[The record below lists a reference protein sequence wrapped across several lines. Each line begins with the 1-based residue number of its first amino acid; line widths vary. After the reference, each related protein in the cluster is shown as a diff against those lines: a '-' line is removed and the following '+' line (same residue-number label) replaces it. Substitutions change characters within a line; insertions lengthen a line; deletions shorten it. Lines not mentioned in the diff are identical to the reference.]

1 MKITF
6 KHLSAYTIAAAA
18 LLCLP
23 SMAGAQSK
31 QKGDSL
37 VGVINKHPENIAA
50 HEAYLMAMRKDS
62 AGVVKQYQRW
72 IKQFPKVAAVQ
83 YGLGRFYTGMESPAA
98 RPFLLKAVEMD
109 PKLADAWQE
118 LSVDAERWGEFDKAR
133 EFMGKAS
140 AADPNNPDY
149 FFYYANAFEK
159 DNPQKY
165 REMCNELIK
174 KFPESQRGAQA
185 LYWIAFREPDLQK
198 KKALYEQMR
207 RDFPVTKFSWSNS
220 GMDEYFDLL
229 LSESPSEALKLAS
242 ELAATPGLEAESKDA
257 FEKDAKLARQFVAA
271 EKLLAENKA
280 GEAATMLNEI
290 KAKRWGSMPQTL
302 ALLKAKVAASGGH
315 PQQAYDTL
323 MKYYAATPAR
333 SLKAPLLA
341 YGKEA
346 GKTESAVYSDLKQ
359 RLNAD
364 AKEASFS
371 LEQYLASGKTTMQDY
386 KGKVVLL
393 TFWFPGC
400 GPCRGEFPHFEKV
413 LKNFKG
419 QPVSYLGINVVRD
432 QDEYV
437 VPFVK
442 SSKYSFIPL
451 KDVEANRKNLPARG
465 APTNY
470 LIDQDGKIIFKNFM
484 IQNHDAELMLEDM
497 IRLLLEKQV

>member
-6 KHLSAYTIAAAA
+6 NHLITAA
-18 LLCLP
+18 LLSLP
-23 SMAGAQSK
+23 SMANAQLK

-37 VGVINKHPENIAA
+37 ISVINKHPENIAA
-50 HEAYLMAMRKDS
+50 HDAYIQAMWKDS
-62 AGVVKQYQRW
+62 AAVVKQYQLW
-72 IKQFPKVAAVQ
+72 TKKFPKEAGIA
-83 YGLGRFYTGMESPAA
+83 YGYGKFYTNMESPAA
-98 RPFLLKAVEMD
+98 RPFLLKAVALN

-118 LSVDAERWGEFDKAR
+118 LSIDAERWGEFDKAR
-133 EFMGKAS
+133 DFMGKA
-140 AADPNNPDY
+140 AAAEPDNADY
-149 FFYYANAFEK
+149 LFYYANSLEK
-159 DNPQKY
+159 DDPEKY

-185 LYWIAFREPDLQK
+185 LYWMAFRAPDMQK

-207 RDFPVTKFSWSNS
+207 RDFPVSKFSWSNS
-220 GMDEYFDLL
+220 GMEEYFDLL
-229 LSESPSEALKLAS
+229 LSDNPSEALKLATD
-242 ELAATPGLEAESKDA
+242 LAATPGLESESKEG
-257 FEKDAKLARQFVAA
+257 FEKNAKLAGQFIAA
-271 EKLLAENKA
+271 GKLLADNKTS
-280 GEAATMLNEI
+280 EAAAVLNNI
-290 KAKRWGSMPQTL
+290 KPKRWGSMPQTL
-302 ALLKAKVAASGGH
+302 ALLKAKVANQGGH

-323 MKYYAATPAR
+323 MKYYVATPAR

-346 GKTESAVYSDLKQ
+346 GKTESAIYEELKQ
-359 RLNAD
+359 QLNTG

-371 LEQYLASGKTTMQDY
+371 LESYLADGKVSMKDY

-413 LKNFKG
+413 LKNFNG
-419 QPVSYLGINVVRD
+419 QPVSYLGINIVRD
-432 QDEYV
+432 QDAYV

-442 SSKYSFIPL
+442 SSKYSFTPL
-451 KDVEANRKNLPARG
+451 KDVETNRQNLPVRG

-497 IRLLLEKQV
+497 IRLLLEKQA